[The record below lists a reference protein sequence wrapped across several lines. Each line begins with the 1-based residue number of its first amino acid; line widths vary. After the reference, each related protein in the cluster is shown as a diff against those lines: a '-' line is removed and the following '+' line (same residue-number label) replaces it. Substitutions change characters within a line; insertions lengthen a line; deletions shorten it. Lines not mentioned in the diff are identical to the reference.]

1 MLIRKRLTGAVLG
14 IAVLMA
20 GGLVTTAG
28 AMGPPGP
35 EQTKPIGE
43 TEDTATRNVAEAKDL
58 IRTLP

>member
-1 MLIRKRLTGAVLG
+1 MLIRKRLTGALLG

-20 GGLVTTAG
+20 GGLVTTAN

-43 TEDTATRNVAEAKDL
+43 SESTSSGNVEANDL